1 MKVLLTILVLS
12 LSVILIGTS
21 CKKQSVTPGNTG
33 VLRKVQFSLYT
44 DKDFSG
50 NNGII
55 TFKLAMQNSS
65 GQVLW
70 DSLLAPVH
78 IKDIPGLAHKLVV
91 EKQVPG
97 NDNSLLKVGFF
108 YTIENVGNSWH
119 LDAFNAGETFKIVEF
134 NFQ

>member
-1 MKVLLTILVLS
+1 MKVLLTILMLS

-21 CKKQSVTPGNTG
+21 CKKQTDVPGNMG

-55 TFKLAMQNSS
+55 TFKLSIQNSS
-65 GQVLW
+65 SQVLW
-70 DSLLAPVH
+70 DSVLAPMQ

-97 NDNSLLKVGFF
+97 NDNSLLKAGFF

-119 LDAFNAGETFKIVEF
+119 LDAFNAGETFKIVDF

>member
-1 MKVLLTILVLS
+1 MLS

-21 CKKQSVTPGNTG
+21 CKKQTDVPGNTG

-55 TFKLAMQNSS
+55 TFKLSIQNSS
-65 GQVLW
+65 SQVLW
-70 DSLLAPVH
+70 DSVLAPMQ

-97 NDNSLLKVGFF
+97 NDNSLLKAGFF

-119 LDAFNAGETFKIVEF
+119 LDAFNAGETFKIVDF

>member
-55 TFKLAMQNSS
+55 TFKLSMQNSS

-70 DSLLAPVH
+70 DSLLAPVQ